1 MATEIKCR
9 IETNLNMTRN
19 QIDDVAVFLKT
30 SEEAVCEPK
39 SLCEWTWIT
48 EIPVIETAVTN
59 YDETLNEWQVVVN
72 GTDFTGDS
80 DSVKL
85 TIAGVE

>member
-9 IETNLNMTRN
+9 IETDLEMTRN

-39 SLCEWTWIT
+39 DNCKYTWIT
-48 EIPVIETAVTN
+48 EIPVIESAVTN
-59 YDETLNEWQVVVN
+59 FDESLNEW
-72 GTDFTGDS
+72 
-80 DSVKL
+80 
-85 TIAGVE
+85 